1 MTSNEVVEFVNVG
14 DREFGAAAVPFTGG
28 AATPFPG
35 HLPTT
40 VDRHDIRS
48 TSMQSHLLAHTL
60 RMTVRP
66 VISMWAKASA
76 LPWPMKF
83 LDDVSARVHPPIEGT
98 RSHTILLDHCNA
110 QWLRADGADDDRVVL
125 YLHGGGFMFCGVGT
139 HQRLVSRIS
148 AAAQAP
154 VLMVDYRMLPDHSIS
169 DAVDDGV
176 DGYRW
181 LLAKG
186 YRPDQIV
193 IAGDSAG
200 GYLSFMVPLA
210 IRAQGLPGPAGIV
223 ALSPLTEMDPV
234 RKTGHRNAGRDA
246 MLPSNALDELA
257 RISGLRDSRSASTR
271 DRLRLCPVDS
281 DLRGLP
287 PVLIQVGSHE
297 LLLPDSE
304 LMADRLAEAGVPCEL
319 QVWRHQVHVF
329 QAAADLVPEA
339 QRAIEEVA
347 YFIRT
352 ATPEPASAAR

>member
-1 MTSNEVVEFVNVG
+1 MTSSEVVEFVGAG
-14 DREFGAAAVPFTGG
+14 DREFGSTAARFIEGAAAPQ
-28 AATPFPG
+28 PR

-40 VDRHDIRS
+40 VDRQDIRG
-48 TSMQSHLLAHTL
+48 TSVQSRLLAQAL

-66 VISMWAKASA
+66 VISLWSKASA
-76 LPWPMKF
+76 LPWPMKY
-83 LDDVSARVHPPIEGT
+83 LDDVSARMHPPIEGT
-98 RSHTILLDHCNA
+98 RSHTVLLDNCSA
-110 QWLRADGADDDRVVL
+110 QWVKADGADGDRVVL
-125 YLHGGGFMFCGVGT
+125 YLHGGGFLFCGIGT

-148 AAAQAP
+148 ASAQAP
-154 VLMVDYRMLPDHSIS
+154 VLMVDYRMLPAHSIS

-176 DGYRW
+176 NGYRW
-181 LLAKG
+181 LLDKG

-200 GYLSFMVPLA
+200 GYLSFMIPLA
-210 IRAQGLPGPAGIV
+210 IREQGLPGPAGIV
-223 ALSPLTEMDPV
+223 ALSPLTEMDPA
-234 RKTGHRNAGRDA
+234 RKTEHRNAGRDA

-257 RISGLRDSRSASTR
+257 RISGRRDSRSGSSR
-271 DRLRLCPVDS
+271 DQSRMCPVDS

-319 QVWRHQVHVF
+319 QVWRRQVHVF

-339 QRAIEEVA
+339 QRAIEEIA

-352 ATPEPASAAR
+352 ATPE